1 MDEARL
7 VKTSRFLSYHL
18 RHRPEEL
25 GLQLAPGG
33 WVPVNV
39 LLAASARKGFTIGR
53 EELEEVVARNDKRR
67 FAFDE
72 SGMRIR
78 ARQGHSAPVD
88 LGLEPVE
95 PPPALYHGTPE
106 KSLPAVL
113 REGLKKMR
121 RHHVHLSSDIET
133 ARRVGARR
141 GRPALLE
148 VDAHAMRRDGHEFYL
163 SENGVWLVE
172 RVPPRYLERVRGVI
186 RRKRAWPFG
195 PKLEGETGGGPPS

>member
-1 MDEARL
+1 MS
-7 VKTSRFLSYHL
+7 KFLSYHL
-18 RHRPEEL
+18 RHRPGEL
-25 GLQLAPGG
+25 GLELAPGG
-33 WVPVNV
+33 WVPVEV
-39 LLAASARKGFTIGR
+39 LLAASARKGFPIAR

-72 SGMRIR
+72 SGKSIR
-78 ARQGHSAPVD
+78 ARQGHSTPVN

-95 PPPALYHGTPE
+95 PPSALYHGTPE

-121 RHHVHLSSDIET
+121 RHHVHLSPDGET

-141 GRPALLE
+141 GRPVVLE
-148 VDAHAMRRDGHEFYL
+148 VDACTMRRDGHDFYL

-172 RVPPRYLERVRGVI
+172 RVPSRYLKRV
-186 RRKRAWPFG
+186 
-195 PKLEGETGGGPPS
+195 